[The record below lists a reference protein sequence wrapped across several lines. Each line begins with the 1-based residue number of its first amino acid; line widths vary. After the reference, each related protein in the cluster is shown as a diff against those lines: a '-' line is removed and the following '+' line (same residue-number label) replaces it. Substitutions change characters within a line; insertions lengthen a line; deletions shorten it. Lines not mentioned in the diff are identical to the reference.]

1 MLGIRAQAAAG
12 AAVNETGEWSWGRK
26 VVAPQKDGFP
36 TDSPARCWD
45 VGRFLRAV
53 SMYCLGSRAIHLKKR
68 GWLPKKTAF
77 QLILQRVVG
86 MWVDFFV
93 LAPNQ
98 NSGWALVNSSIGLS
112 VSAGNACAHF
122 FANRRTRS
130 IPRRPSSVR
139 VTGQTSQMRVSETGR
154 KRARVKAAVAS
165 AAVVNTTMIRAAHA
179 AESPKAQGSPRSA
192 CSKTAPLQL
201 PVWKR
206 LSRTS
211 LRRSE

>member
-1 MLGIRAQAAAG
+1 MVGTLSSFEMAPRRGRVSNFGGLAAAG
-12 AAVNETGEWSWGRK
+12 DPG
-26 VVAPQKDGFP
+26 VVP
-36 TDSPARCWD
+36 TDSNTCECVSHFCGVLRSRPASAASC
-45 VGRFLRAV
+45 VL
-53 SMYCLGSRAIHLKKR
+53 
-68 GWLPKKTAF
+68 KKTAF
-77 QLILQRVVG
+77 QLFLQRVVG

-165 AAVVNTTMIRAAHA
+165 AAVVNNTMIRAAHA

-192 CSKTAPLQL
+192 CSKAALLQL
-201 PVWKR
+201 LVWKR
-206 LSRTS
+206 LLRTS
-211 LRRSE
+211 LRSLLCS